1 MLDKELYDKIKFLS
15 IIIILCFFLLLCL
28 LYFSVIIYYLIQN
41 YNKNIIVLW
50 IDYCITISI
59 GIIFTILYIV
69 TLLIREKEQIINL
82 KSLYTNKLIISTISF
97 LILYFYTITNN
108 LIYDLIK
115 SVDILHKII
124 KFKKINK
131 NNLPHII
138 GKLKEIDI
146 MGFFNINKHCYFLI
160 VINFTNFILVGFYI
174 IIYTNFDLQ
183 NNFFSIKDHSIYLMK
198 YYYLIV
204 LLLLILCIFI
214 VNIIKKFFINN
225 KFYTTNKFIMN
236 IYNISFKQIIYY
248 IDILF
253 IKISIDLFVNIPLI
267 YYITLSILNTIHII
281 FFEFSFFVF
290 VFIGGNILL
299 FIDDNN
305 KIKNKDKKDKIRK
318 SKLLKILFIFKDFH
332 LHFIDNGL
340 NLFMSEYDYYLNL
353 PIHEKKNLSELKLNF
368 IEQSYIPCQ
377 NDNNNS
383 NSISNSN
390 SNLNEI
396 EELNDN
402 DDNSEFN
409 TLSEYYILYKLLY
422 IFFDRNKELYIS
434 LLKKIKKTG
443 GSLFRQYSIETNS
456 SGKKSNKKRIRRQ
469 KEGDNNIN
477 KEEYLTNIDK
487 VSRLSELESKNLISF
502 LKLNNYD
509 IFKTPQEREL
519 LEKLNQKYKDNKK
532 SRNEFIIESLSQNP
546 LFEIFPFYQIKV
558 EDILKSLQPSNNMKV
573 FKLFLDNLNKNNN
586 SNESKNDN
594 NESDKNENSENLNK
608 INQNSENDESKKGK
622 ENTYNNESNSENK
635 SSESNETNCYH
646 SYNYLIMMEI
656 YNKSDF
662 IHYNQIMELTSSFK
676 QYLLKKIKTME
687 CTFLPLLIGIY
698 NIKFLGKN
706 KIVVLYRNPLYF
718 SNFAHLNKW
727 IHFFITEGAEK
738 SKKSCVTKND
748 IIDINEIEIKDN
760 LKLNYNDYEEIKK
773 NLESDMLFLSK
784 LNFQVFPVA
793 HLFIG
798 DESNIEEKLKKS
810 ESFVG
815 SLGSQHS
822 FSNLLNSSSEG
833 SNSVS
838 ISLRKKNI
846 LNSEYNSLL
855 EKEYYTINGNKDMM
869 TIKIYLSNY
878 FRYGYKIN
886 KEEGKQ
892 SLFNSD
898 LYIDY
903 LQGQLLSYFIKTN
916 NLSSDS
922 ENEKR
927 KPSQTSLKSLI
938 DEKIIIKSGDS

>member
-1 MLDKELYDKIKFLS
+1 M
-15 IIIILCFFLLLCL
+15 
-28 LYFSVIIYYLIQN
+28 N
-41 YNKNIIVLW
+41 
-50 IDYCITISI
+50 
-59 GIIFTILYIV
+59 
-69 TLLIREKEQIINL
+69 
-82 KSLYTNKLIISTISF
+82 
-97 LILYFYTITNN
+97 
-108 LIYDLIK
+108 
-115 SVDILHKII
+115 
-124 KFKKINK
+124 
-131 NNLPHII
+131 
-138 GKLKEIDI
+138 
-146 MGFFNINKHCYFLI
+146 FFNINKHCYFSI
-160 VINFTNFILVGFYI
+160 IINFTNFILVGFYI
-174 IIYTNFDLQ
+174 IIYTNIDIQ
-183 NNFFSIKDHSIYLMK
+183 NNFFSIKDHSIYLMQ

-214 VNIIKKFFINN
+214 VNFLKKIFINN
-225 KFYTTNKFIMN
+225 KFYTNNKFIMN
-236 IYNISFKQIIYY
+236 LYNINFKQIIYY

-253 IKISIDLFVNIPLI
+253 AKISIDLFVNIPLI
-267 YYITLSILNTIHII
+267 YYITLTILNIIHII
-281 FFEFSFFVF
+281 FFEVCFFVF
-290 VFIGGNILL
+290 LFIGGNILL

-305 KIKNKDKKDKIRK
+305 KIKIKDKKDKIRK

-340 NLFMSEYDYYLNL
+340 HLFVSEYEYYLNL
-353 PIHEKKNLSELKLNF
+353 SIYEKKILSELKLNF
-368 IEQSYIPCQ
+368 IEQSCVPCQ
-377 NDNNNS
+377 NNTNNS
-383 NSISNSN
+383 NSISN

-396 EELNDN
+396 EELNNN

-409 TLSEYYILYKLLY
+409 TFPEYYILYKLLY
-422 IFFDRNKELYIS
+422 IFFDRNKELYSS
-434 LLKKIKKTG
+434 LLKKVKKNG
-443 GSLFRQYSIETNS
+443 GSIFRQYSIETNS

-487 VSRLSELESKNLISF
+487 VSRLESKNLISF

-509 IFKTPQEREL
+509 IFKTPQEIEM
-519 LEKLNQKYKDNKK
+519 LEQLNQKYKNNKK
-532 SRNEFIIESLSQNP
+532 LKNEFIIESLSQKP
-546 LFEIFPFYQIKV
+546 LFEIFPLYQLKV
-558 EDILKSLQPSNNMKV
+558 EDILKSLQPSNNMEV

-586 SNESKNDN
+586 SNESKNEN
-594 NESDKNENSENLNK
+594 NESDKNENSDNLNK

-635 SSESNETNCYH
+635 SSESSETNCYH

-662 IHYNQIMELTSSFK
+662 INDNQIIELTSSFK
-676 QYLLKKIKTME
+676 KYLLKKKKAME

-718 SNFAHLNKW
+718 TNFMHFNKW
-727 IHFFITEGAEK
+727 VHFFITEGAEK
-738 SKKSCVTKND
+738 IKPFVTKND
-748 IIDINEIEIKDN
+748 IININEIEIKDN
-760 LKLNYNDYEEIKK
+760 LKLNYNDFEEIKK
-773 NLESDMLFLSK
+773 NLESDMFFLST
-784 LNFQVFPVA
+784 LSFQVFPVA

-798 DESNIEEKLKKS
+798 DENNVEEKFKKS
-810 ESFVG
+810 ESFIG

-833 SNSVS
+833 SNSIS
-838 ISLRKKNI
+838 NSLRKKNV
-846 LNSEYNSLL
+846 LNSDYFL
-855 EKEYYTINGNKDMM
+855 EKEYYTNNGNKDMM

-903 LQGQLLSYFIKTN
+903 LQSQLLSYFIKTN
-916 NLSSDS
+916 NSSIDL

-927 KPSQTSLKSLI
+927 KHSQTSLKSLE